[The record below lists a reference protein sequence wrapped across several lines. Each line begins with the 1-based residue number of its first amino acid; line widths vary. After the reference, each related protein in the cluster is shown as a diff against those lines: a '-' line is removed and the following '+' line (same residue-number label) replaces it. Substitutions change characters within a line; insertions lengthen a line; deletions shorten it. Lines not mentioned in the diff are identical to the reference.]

1 MPSGWG
7 WKSIV
12 VALLGAVVG
21 ALLEP
26 VVNGLTG
33 RVLIRDGQLWGAVVA
48 LFAMSIPNLAQMGR
62 MAVKSDRPAVNLAV
76 GFGLFVVISL
86 LIILIMVGILLGV
99 GRIIGS

>member
-1 MPSGWG
+1 MCGTARLRGPNRSSPVSNEASGH
-7 WKSIV
+7 
-12 VALLGAVVG
+12 
-21 ALLEP
+21 
-26 VVNGLTG
+26 GLIG

>member
-1 MPSGWG
+1 MLKNLSP
-7 WKSIV
+7 
-12 VALLGAVVG
+12 LLTPE
-21 ALLEP
+21 LL
-26 VVNGLTG
+26 
-33 RVLIRDGQLWGAVVA
+33 A
-48 LFAMSIPNLAQMGR
+48 NLAQMGR